1 MNKKVI
7 VLGGLVLALT
17 SCGIEESTLDKISN
31 AANQVKGLKENVKNA
46 SSIVSSAKEMQENI
60 KRLKE
65 TIPISKD
72 AMKQWMPEALED
84 LKRSKF
90 SIGKH
95 MGIANVASIDL
106 EFKSTDAESGKFL
119 RLKVVDCA
127 GEAAAIMAM
136 QLMIT
141 NVDIDSEDEQGYE
154 RTEVFDNQKILV
166 KHKTSEYGLRT
177 NFNYQINDRLLVEA
191 KGTNMGAD
199 ELWFLVKVLNIQD
212 LLN

>member
-7 VLGGLVLALT
+7 ILGGLVLALA
-17 SCGIEESTLDKISN
+17 SCGNGESTLDKISK
-31 AANQVKGLKENVKNA
+31 ATDQVKDLKENVQNA
-46 SSIVSSAKEMQENI
+46 SSMVSSAEEMQENM

-65 TIPISKD
+65 TTPISKD
-72 AMKQWMPEALED
+72 AMKEWMPEALGD

-106 EFKSTDAESGKFL
+106 EFKSIDAESGKFL

-191 KGTNMGAD
+191 KGMNMDAD
-199 ELWFLVKVLNIQD
+199 ELWSLVKVLNIQD